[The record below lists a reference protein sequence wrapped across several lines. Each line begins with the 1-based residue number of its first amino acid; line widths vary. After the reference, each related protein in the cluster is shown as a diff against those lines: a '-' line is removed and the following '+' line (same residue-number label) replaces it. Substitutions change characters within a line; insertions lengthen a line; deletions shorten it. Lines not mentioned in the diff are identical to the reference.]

1 MSELYCKRSLG
12 GAARVIGALADPILG
27 LFAGVAR
34 GHEFFPPVVR
44 ALDEHSSKHVLCFW

>member
-1 MSELYCKRSLG
+1 MHMSKHCKPSLG

-34 GHEFFPPVVR
+34 GHEFFPPLVR
-44 ALDEHSSKHVLCFW
+44 ASDEHSGTHVLC